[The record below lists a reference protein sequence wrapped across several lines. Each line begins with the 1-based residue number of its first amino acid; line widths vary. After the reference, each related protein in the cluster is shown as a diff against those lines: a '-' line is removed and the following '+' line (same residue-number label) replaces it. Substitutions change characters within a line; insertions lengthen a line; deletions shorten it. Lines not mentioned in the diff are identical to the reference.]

1 MALRLVTRRCK
12 LRNEPLALLPCV
24 LRNSTLR
31 ALYIVILQIPTHD
44 CFREVGIFF
53 LGGAQCDARYS
64 ASGLFRRVR
73 ACVGLTII
81 LIKLKSNNELQRVL

>member
-53 LGGAQCDARYS
+53 GTYNVMPDIPPVGYSNAREH
-64 ASGLFRRVR
+64 ASVL
-73 ACVGLTII
+73 II
-81 LIKLKSNNELQRVL
+81 VLNKGKIE

>member
-53 LGGAQCDARYS
+53 FWGGHNVMPDILPVGYSNAREH
-64 ASGLFRRVR
+64 ASV
-73 ACVGLTII
+73 
-81 LIKLKSNNELQRVL
+81 